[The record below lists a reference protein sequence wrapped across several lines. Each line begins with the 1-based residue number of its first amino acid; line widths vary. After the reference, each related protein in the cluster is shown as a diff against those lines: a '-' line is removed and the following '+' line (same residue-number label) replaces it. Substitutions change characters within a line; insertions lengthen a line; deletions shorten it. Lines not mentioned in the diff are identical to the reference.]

1 MTESEAVKLAVEGIN
16 LSAIRILETENN
28 ITAKFHIYMALG
40 YISQTLEAIN
50 TRLETLESEKEN
62 D

>member
-16 LSAIRILETENN
+16 LSAIRILETDN
-28 ITAKFHIYMALG
+28 IITVKFHIYMALG
-40 YISQTLEAIN
+40 YISQTLEGIN
-50 TRLETLESEKEN
+50 ARLETLESEKRN